1 MNQTVKLDIPFWSI
15 AKIFLVGIV
24 FYLLFLIKDIIGL
37 FFLVL
42 VLTAAFR
49 PVVNRW
55 EKKIGRPLSVVAL
68 IISII
73 FILVLV
79 VYLVVPPVI
88 SQTKQ
93 LIDNIPDILN
103 QHSFIKEYVPS
114 LSDGIDT
121 LTKNAG
127 NITNGFVSITTG
139 IFGGVVAFLTAII
152 MTIYLLLDKN
162 GIHLFI
168 KSTISPD
175 QQEPVLSLM
184 KKISEKVGRWFRGQ
198 MILGGIIGVLE
209 LIGLLII
216 GAPYALTL
224 AIISAVMEIVP
235 TIGPLIAGTIAVL
248 VTLSVSPL
256 KALLVFIL
264 YLVIQQAENSFI
276 VPKVMQKAV
285 GLSPVIIILAI
296 LTGAKLL
303 GIVGAILAV
312 PIAASLSVIVQEWP
326 TVKETFKKNE

>member
-1 MNQTVKLDIPFWSI
+1 
-15 AKIFLVGIV
+15 
-24 FYLLFLIKDIIGL
+24 
-37 FFLVL
+37 
-42 VLTAAFR
+42 
-49 PVVNRW
+49 
-55 EKKIGRPLSVVAL
+55 
-68 IISII
+68 
-73 FILVLV
+73 
-79 VYLVVPPVI
+79 
-88 SQTKQ
+88 
-93 LIDNIPDILN
+93 
-103 QHSFIKEYVPS
+103 
-114 LSDGIDT
+114 
-121 LTKNAG
+121 
-127 NITNGFVSITTG
+127 
-139 IFGGVVAFLTAII
+139 
-152 MTIYLLLDKN
+152 MTIDLLLDKN